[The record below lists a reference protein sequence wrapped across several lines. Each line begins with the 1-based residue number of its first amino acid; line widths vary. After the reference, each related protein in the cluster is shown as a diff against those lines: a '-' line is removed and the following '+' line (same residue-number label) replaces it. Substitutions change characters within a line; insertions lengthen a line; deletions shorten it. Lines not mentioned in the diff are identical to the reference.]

1 MGTPIMIC
9 PLPMHSS
16 LFPTRGERLKKNTTS
31 GRFEVRQTLQASE
44 VLNSAH
50 RHAITHHST
59 RQAPTLGL
67 SFSANQSQRGE
78 QARTCQLRLHVV
90 FQGHRWQKSFGF
102 NSG

>member
-1 MGTPIMIC
+1 MIC
-9 PLPMHSS
+9 PPHAR
-16 LFPTRGERLKKNTTS
+16 FPVSITRREIKEEHTTS

-50 RHAITHHST
+50 RDAITHHST